1 MAKII
6 KTNGEIA
13 EITPKNEKNGFT
25 CEELYA
31 EIGNGCE
38 LVEVALRYDE
48 AVEGKETSE
57 QRIVIVDEEGVLP
70 DENGKPRQRFN
81 WKASAKFIEEFHQP
95 ILLCG
100 NVIICSPQEFQ

>member
-31 EIGNGCE
+31 EIRNGLYTRRTCE
-38 LVEVALRYDE
+38 VRRL
-48 AVEGKETSE
+48 S
-57 QRIVIVDEEGVLP
+57 
-70 DENGKPRQRFN
+70 
-81 WKASAKFIEEFHQP
+81 
-95 ILLCG
+95 
-100 NVIICSPQEFQ
+100 